1 MYELINIPLFGY
13 FTAVR
18 ILAKSLVPTI
28 FTGQFF
34 LSPLVE
40 HMARKGDPSVRP
52 GRATRSNKTAG
63 TESIDAESKDNAKN
77 QPKPSP
83 KAQFKPSPKPAP
95 QRAEKGI
102 SKSSGKPKLNQ
113 TSTAWYNTGNKGA
126 GVAGVLCGKQLAES
140 SDREIWKQ
148 ALAALVGICHR
159 NSFGDEEL
167 TREVGTALH
176 QARGAASQ

>member
-1 MYELINIPLFGY
+1 
-13 FTAVR
+13 
-18 ILAKSLVPTI
+18 
-28 FTGQFF
+28 
-34 LSPLVE
+34 
-40 HMARKGDPSVRP
+40 MARKGEPPVRP

-83 KAQFKPSPKPAP
+83 KAQSKPSPKPAP

-102 SKSSGKPKLNQ
+102 KSSGKPKLNKK
-113 TSTAWYNTGNKGA
+113 TTAWYNTGNKGA

-148 ALAALVGICHR
+148 AVADLVGICHR

-167 TREVGTALH
+167 TREVGTTLH
-176 QARGAASQ
+176 RARGAASQ